1 MVRSPLTT
9 LGYDFH
15 EGDSTLLGNIRYNK
29 MDLLV
34 DRFLVSTYFWI
45 SQIFFL
51 FILKIK
57 V

>member
-1 MVRSPLTT
+1 MVPSPLTT

-34 DRFLVSTYFWI
+34 DRFLVSTYFWT
-45 SQIFFL
+45 SQISFSF
-51 FILKIK
+51 
-57 V
+57 

>member
-34 DRFLVSTYFWI
+34 DRFLVSTYFWTNQI
-45 SQIFFL
+45 SFSF
-51 FILKIK
+51 
-57 V
+57 

>member
-34 DRFLVSTYFWI
+34 DRFLVSTFFFGLVKYF
-45 SQIFFL
+45 SFSF
-51 FILKIK
+51 
-57 V
+57 